1 MQKINYGREEGE
13 EKLAGCKT
21 TALIKK
27 AIIFFKKGSTFT
39 SDSAVL
45 NLCTVPC
52 TFKALLW
59 QAVLKAEQIKAV
71 LYQGEDDEP
80 HSSAK

>member
-21 TALIKK
+21 IALIKK
-27 AIIFFKKGSTFT
+27 AIMSFKKGSTFK

-45 NLCTVPC
+45 NLLCTVPC

-59 QAVLKAEQIKAV
+59 
-71 LYQGEDDEP
+71 
-80 HSSAK
+80 